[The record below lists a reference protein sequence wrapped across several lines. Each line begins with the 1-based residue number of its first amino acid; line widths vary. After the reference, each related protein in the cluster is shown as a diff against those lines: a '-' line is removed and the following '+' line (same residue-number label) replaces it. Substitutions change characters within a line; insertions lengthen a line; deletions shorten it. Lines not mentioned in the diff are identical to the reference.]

1 MASERWDVKATDVP
15 GGRVTRS
22 LSAGL
27 SGLDDEDRAKA
38 VDDRRKALDRLRAA
52 AGAVDDEE
60 DRKAIW
66 GIVPDIATDHG
77 PTWDQVLGARTVRDW
92 LTLALRSEHNRDGDG
107 DGVGPVSS
115 ELRTVSESIEAYL
128 RWKVE
133 REFSPNTIKD
143 DRSVLNRVRN
153 DVVDPQTNEPFGERR
168 IATLTDA
175 DGEAI
180 LDGLAA
186 LSDVEGGIEQS
197 TYESYRK
204 DCKKWLNW
212 EIQKERDRA
221 HADDREPFF
230 TRNVFKADESRY
242 SSPDPDR
249 HKTVA
254 EVQHGKRL
262 FPDEADAMMEAAG
275 PREHILFHLCRVLGL
290 RPGEPPHLRYID
302 DVRPLK
308 EGDGYQ
314 VDIQGGRDP
323 DPRCG
328 CTLCNSPKGWAPK
341 NGPRTYILDREMDN
355 IGWITPLCDHLDRWI
370 AMRAPSP
377 GDLLVPSPDGPDQA
391 WSNQDMNRKFHAVAD
406 ELRENGICPQL
417 VTGRD
422 KPRGLTMHSW
432 RHTCASEMLEWG
444 RPHALAA
451 EWIGDELEEFK
462 KTYGRP
468 DPKEVARA
476 TLAVYTADPER

>member
-1 MASERWDVKATDVP
+1 MASERWDVKAADVP

-27 SGLDDEDRAKA
+27 SGLDEEDRAKA
-38 VDDRRKALDRLRAA
+38 VADRREALDRLRAA

-66 GIVPDIATDHG
+66 RIVPDIATHHG
-77 PTWDQVLGARTVRDW
+77 PTWDQVLGARTVREW
-92 LTLALRSEHNRDGDG
+92 LTLALRSEHDRDGDG
-107 DGVGPVSS
+107 ARPVSS
-115 ELRTVSESIEAYL
+115 ELRTVSESIDAYL
-128 RWKVE
+128 EWKE
-133 REFSPNTIKD
+133 DEGFSPNTIKD

-153 DVVDPQTNEPFGERR
+153 DVVHPETDESFGERR

-197 TYESYRK
+197 TYDSYRK

-221 HADDREPFF
+221 HADNREPFF
-230 TRNVFKADESRY
+230 TRNIFKAEESRY
-242 SSPDPDR
+242 SSPNEDR

-254 EVQHGKRL
+254 EVQDGRRL
-262 FPDEADAMMEAAG
+262 YVEEADAMLEAAG
-275 PREHILFHLCRVLGL
+275 PRLHFLFHLCRVLGL

-302 DVRPLK
+302 DVRPLD

-314 VDIQGGRDP
+314 VDIQGGRGP

-328 CTLCNSPKGWAPK
+328 CPLCCSLKGWAPK
-341 NGPRTYILDREMDN
+341 NGPRTYHLDRALDA
-355 IGWITPLCDHLDRWI
+355 IGWVTPLCDHLDRWI
-370 AMRAPSP
+370 AMRDPAPGDLLIPSP
-377 GDLLVPSPDGPDQA
+377 GDPNRA
-391 WSNQDMNRKFHAVAD
+391 WSNQDMNRKFHAIAD
-406 ELRENGICPQL
+406 ELREAGVCPQL

-432 RHTCASEMLEWG
+432 RHTCASEMLEAG
-444 RPHALAA
+444 VPHALAA

-462 KTYGRP
+462 DTYGRP
-468 DPKEVARA
+468 KASEVARA
-476 TLAVYTADPER
+476 TLAVYTVSPDK